1 MRNKNS
7 KKRKEAEKRGYR
19 SSLELE
25 VAKDLEKYNINP
37 KLIYECLVLNYIIP
51 ESKKKYTPDYVL
63 PNGIIVEVKGY
74 WSLED
79 RKKFLYVRE
88 SNPDKDIRMVFQ
100 NSKNKLRKSSKTT
113 YSDFCIKNN
122 IIFAEKKIP
131 LNWIFEK
138 K

>member
-122 IIFAEKKIP
+122 II
-131 LNWIFEK
+131 
-138 K
+138 